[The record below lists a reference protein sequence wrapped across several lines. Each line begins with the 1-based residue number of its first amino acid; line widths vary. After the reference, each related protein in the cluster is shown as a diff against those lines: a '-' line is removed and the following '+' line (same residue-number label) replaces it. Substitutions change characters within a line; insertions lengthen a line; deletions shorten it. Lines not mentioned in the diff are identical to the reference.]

1 MPGSSGRHRFRPGSA
16 GKNYFIL
23 NAIFAGV
30 ILFIM
35 GYSAFYSP
43 DTGQYPVPCIHEKLT
58 GEPCPSCGLS
68 HAFSLI
74 VRGRVDEAMEWNS
87 NSMRVFLFF
96 AVQLVMRIGLGTW
109 TWLAGRGS
117 VESAGPGR
125 PEETGKRPENRGLS
139 GLRQVTVADAVISS
153 AMALYA
159 FYPFMRALWISFL

>member
-1 MPGSSGRHRFRPGSA
+1 MKLSSSRRA
-16 GKNYFIL
+16 YFAV

-43 DTGQYPVPCIHEKLT
+43 DTGQYPVACIHEKIT
-58 GEPCPSCGLS
+58 GQPCPSCGLS

-74 VRGRVDEAMEWNS
+74 VRGRISEAMEWNS
-87 NSMRVFLFF
+87 VSLRVFLFF
-96 AVQLVMRIGLGTW
+96 AVQLVMRAGLGAW
-109 TWLAGRGS
+109 TLLAGRGS
-117 VESAGPGR
+117 VETAGSGR
-125 PEETGKRPENRGLS
+125 AAETVTAPENGNLS

-159 FYPFMRALWISFL
+159 FYPFLRALWISLF